1 MRAMK
6 KILVAFGILA
16 GLLVAG
22 NASAYTFINE
32 FSFSLEGANAALQ
45 SIPLPGPYAT
55 VDIGILDSN
64 SAIVTVTGNSFST
77 ATYPTGQYL
86 LSDFGLNLVNQS
98 NISLVGNVSVTP
110 ASITASGVTFTE
122 VASLGFDGFGTMN
135 FALNDSQG
143 GFTGGVL
150 GLQFEL
156 ANSANN
162 WSSLTSLTDM
172 LVGNTDGHP
181 SGSYAADHIVAWNG
195 DPAATQAIVT
205 GWVATVPEP
214 CTLFLLGGG
223 ALVGLAGYRRKRS
236 KA

>member
-32 FSFSLEGANAALQ
+32 FSFSLVGANAALQ
-45 SIPLPGPYAT
+45 NLQLPGPYAT

-64 SAIVTVTGNSFST
+64 SAIVTVTAKPFST
-77 ATYPTGQYL
+77 ATYPNGQYL
-86 LSDFGLNLVNQS
+86 LGDFGLNLVNQS
-98 NISLVGNVSVTP
+98 NISLVGSVTVTP
-110 ASITASGVTFTE
+110 ASITAPGVTFTE
-122 VASLGFDGFGTMN
+122 LPEMSFDGFGTMN
-135 FALNDSQG
+135 FALLDSQG

-172 LVGNTDGHP
+172 LVGNTDGEFP
-181 SGSYAADHIVAWNG
+181 GSYAADHIIAWDG
-195 DPAATQAIVT
+195 SSTATKAIVT
-205 GWVATVPEP
+205 GYAATIPEP

-236 KA
+236 NA